1 MQKKKIKR
9 FDFEESLLDYF
20 KLLEMEKIELFSK
33 KKMGRII
40 KIKK

>member
-9 FDFEESLLDYF
+9 IDFEESLLDYF
-20 KLLEMEKIELFSK
+20 KLLEMEKIGLFNK
-33 KKMGRII
+33 KKMGRVI